1 MGLLITPGGAR
12 TVLFRAGDKPVKLDA
27 LGLTAGCSI
36 LMQEVLFSG
45 VNLNLAEYRARWL
58 LPLANPAAVLATK
71 PYSVGSCPSIQ
82 LDTTRTTIYL
92 DRVGYVRLT
101 AVGDCTNVTVSA
113 IESSLDRA
121 PTVEELGCY
130 ATGALTTV
138 TTAAPPAAISQ
149 WGQAL
154 AVTAGATATIASIAS
169 SAVGYQIK
177 GFTANGIGD
186 GYFFTQ
192 IASATVL
199 SGRIRSTSPVYSLT
213 LPNGIL
219 VPTGSTVALKVTNES
234 SSTAD
239 FEATLLGA

>member
-1 MGLLITPGGAR
+1 MGLLITPDGAR

-27 LGLTAGCSI
+27 LGLAAGCSI
-36 LMQEVLFSG
+36 RMQEVLFTG

-58 LPLANPAAVLATK
+58 LPLVDPATVLATK

-82 LDTTRTTIYL
+82 LDLTRTTIYL

-101 AVGDCTNVTVSA
+101 AVGDCANVTVSA
-113 IESSLDRA
+113 IESSLGRA

-130 ATGALTTV
+130 ATDHV
-138 TTAAPPAAISQ
+138 TTATTPAAISQ

-169 SAVGYQIK
+169 SVTGYQIK

-186 GYFFTQ
+186 GYFFIQ
-192 IASATVL
+192 VASATVL

-213 LPNGIL
+213 LPNGIP
-219 VPTGSTVALKVTNES
+219 VSTGSTVTLKVTNES
-234 SSTAD
+234 GSTAD